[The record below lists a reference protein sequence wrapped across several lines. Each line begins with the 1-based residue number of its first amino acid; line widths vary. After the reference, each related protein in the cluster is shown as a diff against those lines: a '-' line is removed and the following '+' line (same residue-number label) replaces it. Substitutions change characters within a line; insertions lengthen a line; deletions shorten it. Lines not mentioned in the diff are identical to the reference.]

1 MPDKEQ
7 QEPNLRDGGSVQ
19 PSWIDQAQASAT
31 AEKRWQPWK
40 KIMESDKVN
49 QGFDGE
55 DKIKTRCDD
64 DVQHSTA
71 AA

>member
-1 MPDKEQ
+1 MPEKER
-7 QEPNLRDGGSVQ
+7 QETSINVADSQKPA
-19 PSWIDQAQASAT
+19 WMEQAQAAAA

-40 KIMESDKVN
+40 KNVEGDKVN
-49 QGFDGE
+49 SGFEGE